1 MPADII
7 HLNIESSI
15 QQQAE
20 RIFAEAGL
28 TSSDVYRGILKRI
41 IAEQHVSVDLFLPN
55 EETLAAMRE
64 LDEGGGKTFVSV
76 EALMADLNADD

>member
-1 MPADII
+1 MPTNTVELHIDSA
-7 HLNIESSI
+7 L

-20 RIFAEAGL
+20 SIFAEAGL
-28 TSSDVYRGILKRI
+28 TASDVYRGVLKRVV
-41 IAEQHVSVDLFLPN
+41 AEKYVSVDLFLPN

-64 LDEGGGKTFVSV
+64 LDAGGGKTFDSV